1 MDMKAVIANL
11 DAEIA
16 KLQHAK
22 TTLLGIDSTS
32 ETPAKRRGRPKGS
45 GTKTAKR
52 QRRTMPPESRAKIA
66 AAQKKRWA
74 LAKKTAN

>member
-32 ETPAKRRGRPKGS
+32 ATPAKRRGRPKG
-45 GTKTAKR
+45 GKV
-52 QRRTMPPESRAKIA
+52 PPEVRVKMV
-66 AAQKKRWA
+66 AAQRKRWA
-74 LAKKTAN
+74 LAKKTTVKP